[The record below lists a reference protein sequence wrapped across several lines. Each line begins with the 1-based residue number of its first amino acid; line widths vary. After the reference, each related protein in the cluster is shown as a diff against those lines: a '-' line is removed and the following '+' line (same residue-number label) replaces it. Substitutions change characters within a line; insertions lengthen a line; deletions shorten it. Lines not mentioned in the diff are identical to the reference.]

1 MAKRTTILKVSGL
14 RRAFGPNTI
23 FDKFSLEVRT
33 GEAIALTGRNGAGKS
48 TLLRCLV
55 GADRPD
61 DGNVQVCGNP
71 MSETSPEIRR
81 DVATVIDDLDFFP
94 DLSVVE
100 HLDLLARAH
109 GIADPDE
116 VVDEVLEE
124 VQLVPQSGQLPG
136 TLSSGQRRRLAL
148 ATAFVRPRKLLIL
161 DEPEQRLD
169 TEGRD
174 LAGTTAEV
182 GATEGSGDRLRQP
195 RAGAGRQRRHPGGT
209 ARSTARMSSLEA
221 GADDFAYH
229 EAPEPRALTPASP
242 RELKRLI
249 KDWRAGR
256 ATRNVLQAMSDAY
269 VAVFAAVMIG
279 AMVVNVILK
288 AQRTIAQC
296 TSASCLSARAIL
308 PWAAFAAIVAIA
320 LAASRLFGP
329 VLASAAEGFWLLD
342 APISRAKLLRSRLVG
357 AVLAAFL
364 GGAVVGALVSAL
376 TGSGL
381 VEVLVWVGGHGTFG
395 CRIGRLRCRTAGRRA
410 ARPDAPGDLRLR
422 VTGRR
427 CALQC
432 GGGRGRVVQ
441 RWACSDNVG
450 IELGV
455 IMIVASALVLLVSGV
470 LAALRLGQIRRAR
483 LLSGGALVSGISG
496 AFFAL
501 DIGLARDIVVER
513 RAIERGHV
521 HPRRGKGLGLEAL
534 IWREWQR
541 LWRFPQPLLVLA
553 GTIVVPYAAD
563 ALGHEYAHPGLCGT
577 RPLRRNHPA
586 ARRAPGADAYRWV
599 GSLLALLSRPHQTRL
614 DRRACDLGR
623 RSGPWRPLRR
633 TSGSATE
640 PSSGTVPEAS
650 MMAIATAAAGLLAAV
665 RWTQAKGV
673 DFGAP
678 MVASQAGA
686 FPPGLVTNL
695 FRGFD
700 VCLLTTAPMLLG
712 LLAVLVAG

>member
-1 MAKRTTILKVSGL
+1 
-14 RRAFGPNTI
+14 
-23 FDKFSLEVRT
+23 
-33 GEAIALTGRNGAGKS
+33 
-48 TLLRCLV
+48 
-55 GADRPD
+55 
-61 DGNVQVCGNP
+61 
-71 MSETSPEIRR
+71 
-81 DVATVIDDLDFFP
+81 
-94 DLSVVE
+94 
-100 HLDLLARAH
+100 
-109 GIADPDE
+109 
-116 VVDEVLEE
+116 
-124 VQLVPQSGQLPG
+124 
-136 TLSSGQRRRLAL
+136 
-148 ATAFVRPRKLLIL
+148 
-161 DEPEQRLD
+161 
-169 TEGRD
+169 
-174 LAGTTAEV
+174 
-182 GATEGSGDRLRQP
+182 
-195 RAGAGRQRRHPGGT
+195 
-209 ARSTARMSSLEA
+209 MSSLEA

-229 EAPEPRALTPASP
+229 EAPEPKALTPASP

-269 VAVFAAVMIG
+269 VAVFGAVMIG
-279 AMVVNVILK
+279 AMVVNVVLK

-308 PWAAFAAIVAIA
+308 PWAAFAAAVAIA
-320 LAASRLFGP
+320 LATSRLFGP

-376 TGSGL
+376 TGSGS
-381 VEVLVWVGGHGTFG
+381 VEVLVWSGATALSASASVAFAAAQQGIERHVLTRLATYVFGILGIGALFSVVGVA
-395 CRIGRLRCRTAGRRA
+395 AGWFSV
-410 ARPDAPGDLRLR
+410 GLL
-422 VTGRR
+422 
-427 CALQC
+427 
-432 GGGRGRVVQ
+432 
-441 RWACSDNVG
+441 DNVG

-455 IMIVASALVLLVSGV
+455 IMIVASALVLLVSAV
-470 LAALRLGQIRRAR
+470 LAGLRLSRIRRTR
-483 LLSGGALVSGISG
+483 LLTGGALVSGISG

-501 DIGLARDIVVER
+501 DVGLARDIVVER

-534 IWREWQR
+534 VWREWQR

-553 GTIVVPYAAD
+553 ATIVIPYAAD
-563 ALGHEYAHPGLCGT
+563 ALGMSTLTPVF
-577 RPLRRNHPA
+577 A
-586 ARRAPGADAYRWV
+586 A
-599 GSLLALLSRPHQTRL
+599 LALFGATIPLLGGLRVLTRTGGL
-614 DRRACDLGR
+614 ARCLPFSLARIKLASIAVPAILAAIWAVATTPAYLGFGDGAVQR
-623 RSGPWRPLRR
+623 M
-633 TSGSATE
+633 
-640 PSSGTVPEAS
+640 VPEAS

-712 LLAVLVAG
+712 LSPFWSLAIAALAAAILLNSMDAEALRARQAEQQKQLEAQKKQRAEATAAAKQRKR